1 MSNIKILNAAM
12 ESFKQKF
19 EDFCQNSATSIDKLD
34 SDTFSIMTRVLM
46 DAAQAAGKAGLIEFL
61 RQHDVYESSITQGT
75 TLNRYKG
82 TSNNELLTLFGTIN
96 IDRAMYYNEKEGGSY
111 FFPLDKALGL
121 EKNDF
126 ATLEAREMILFAT
139 ASCVPRE
146 LSILLGK
153 CSLCNPSTTAI
164 QNIINKDGAAMDEL
178 TEKISTA
185 VIDDV
190 TFPDATHALVVSLDG
205 ANVLLREPGQ
215 KKGRKNKR
223 PVESMTTSST
233 TSYHNAMVGA
243 VSFYGINDAADRPQR
258 ISSLYTARMP
268 EEKSVTFKNDFER
281 MLTTT
286 EAKFKEAQRPVC
298 KILLTDAHLMIK
310 GFAQNSKV
318 LNSYEVLVDFFHV
331 TEHLSRA
338 ADAAYGEQTN
348 WSKWYYNKWR
358 EALKTEPDAPKA
370 ILRSLKGLIERHDLS
385 AKRKKDLT
393 TEITFFKNNKHLM
406 RYPDFIERKLPIGSG
421 PIEAAAK
428 TVIKQRMCRS
438 GMRWSRMK
446 GQYVL
451 AVRAFVQSG
460 TWDSAWNIFK
470 ELKKAA

>member
-1 MSNIKILNAAM
+1 MSNTKILNAAI
-12 ESFKQKF
+12 ESFRQKF
-19 EDFCQNSATSIDKLD
+19 EEFCQNQAVLIDKLD
-34 SDTFSIMTRVLM
+34 SDAFNLMTRALM
-46 DAAQAAGKAGLIEFL
+46 DAAQAAGKDGLSEFL
-61 RQHDVYESSITQGT
+61 RQHDVYEPSITQGT
-75 TLNRYKG
+75 TFYRYKG

-126 ATLEAREMILFAT
+126 ATLETREMILFAT

-164 QNIINKDGAAMDEL
+164 QNIINKDGAVMDEL
-178 TEKISTA
+178 SEKISTA
-185 VIDDV
+185 VIADTQV
-190 TFPDATHALVVSLDG
+190 PDGTHALVVSLDG

-223 PVESMTTSST
+223 PVECMTTSST

-243 VSFYGINDAADRPQR
+243 VSFYGTNDAGDKPQR
-258 ISSLYTARMP
+258 LSSLYTARMP
-268 EEKSVTFKNDFER
+268 EEKSVTFKKEFEL
-281 MLTTT
+281 MLTDT
-286 EAKFKEAQRPVC
+286 EAKFTEAQQPVC

-310 GFAQNSKV
+310 GFAQSSKV
-318 LNSYEVLVDFFHV
+318 LNSYEMLVDFFHV
-331 TEHLSRA
+331 TEHLSKA
-338 ADAAYGEQTN
+338 ADAAYGEQTD
-348 WSKWYYNKWR
+348 WSKWYYNKWC
-358 EALKTEPDAPKA
+358 EALKTEPDAPKD
-370 ILRSLKGLIERHDLS
+370 ILRSLRGLADRHELS
-385 AKRKKDLT
+385 AKRKKELE

-406 RYPDFIERKLPIGSG
+406 KYADFIKRKLPIGSG

-428 TVIKQRMCRS
+428 TIIKQRMCRS
-438 GMRWSRMK
+438 GMRWSRTK

-451 AVRAFVQSG
+451 AIRAIVQSG
-460 TWDSAWNIFK
+460 TWESAWNIFK